1 MFLENMKNYILQ
13 KQNKVEY
20 FLLFIL
26 SEVIWFK
33 HQKLIVYSLDIKQVG
48 IRNKKEDSII
58 QTLVLIFT
66 SCTKRRDKLAF

>member
-48 IRNKKEDSII
+48 IRNKKEEIN
-58 QTLVLIFT
+58 
-66 SCTKRRDKLAF
+66 